1 MTFFSKFRLS
11 RAPAVAEAVASTPT
25 EGVEALRRRARHRLI
40 GATVLVLLAVI
51 IFPLVFDTQPR
62 AIPVDVPI
70 VIPDRN
76 KAKPLVPAASVPASV
91 AEPAEPTPVE
101 VRMPASSV
109 VPAAPAS
116 AAPEPKSAPQV
127 APRAETKAEVKADAS
142 SPVEGQR
149 PRDLLNGQAEPAAA
163 SSRFVVQLSAVYT
176 DTSKAREVRRTLE
189 KAGLPNYAQALE
201 PKDGQQRIRV
211 RLGPFAS
218 KAEADKALSRV
229 KGLDLPALILSL

>member
-11 RAPAVAEAVASTPT
+11 RAPAVAEAVAPTPT
-25 EGVEALRRRARHRLI
+25 ESVEALRRRARHRLI

-51 IFPLVFDTQPR
+51 VFPLVFDTQPR

-70 VIPDRN
+70 IIPDRN
-76 KAKPLVPAASVPASV
+76 KAKPLVSPAAAPASV
-91 AEPAEPTPVE
+91 ASASEPVEPTPVE
-101 VRMPASSV
+101 VRMPASSALPTV
-109 VPAAPAS
+109 TAPAAPESPAPQ
-116 AAPEPKSAPQV
+116 AAP
-127 APRAETKAEVKADAS
+127 KAELKPS
-142 SPVEGQR
+142 SQAPVEMSPAADVQR
-149 PRDLLNGQAEPAAA
+149 AQESPAA

-176 DTSKAREVRRTLE
+176 DATKARDVRRALE
-189 KAGLPNYAQALE
+189 KAGLASYAQALE

-211 RLGPFAS
+211 RLGPFAT

>member
-11 RAPAVAEAVASTPT
+11 RAPAVAEAVAPTPA

-51 IFPLVFDTQPR
+51 VFPLVFDTQPR
-62 AIPVDVPI
+62 AIAVDVPI

-76 KAKPLVPAASVPASV
+76 KAKSLVSAASAPVSA
-91 AEPAEPTPVE
+91 AESAEPTPVE

-109 VPAAPAS
+109 LPAAPAS
-116 AAPEPKSAPQV
+116 TAPEPKSAQP
-127 APRAETKAEVKADAS
+127 APKAEAKTDTPLA
-142 SPVEGQR
+142 EGQR
-149 PRDLLNGQAEPAAA
+149 SWDLLNGQAEPAAA

-176 DTSKAREVRRTLE
+176 DATKVREVRRTLE
-189 KAGLPNYAQALE
+189 KAGLPSYAQALE

-211 RLGPFAS
+211 RLGPFTS
-218 KAEADKALSRV
+218 KAEVDKALSRV